1 VDAKQILAYAAQRW
15 GRGKLLATHYLFED
29 LFWQRKN
36 QSILWLEDLIRL

>member
-15 GRGKLLATHYLFED
+15 GRWKMLATHYLFED

>member
-15 GRGKLLATHYLFED
+15 GKWKMLAVHDLFED

-36 QSILWLEDLIRL
+36 QSIPGLEDLIRL